1 MNNQE
6 WFNESLLS
14 TPTENFVEVDGAK
27 KRRTIE
33 IPVI

>member
-14 TPTENFVEVDGAK
+14 TSTENFVEVEELK
-27 KRRTIE
+27 FTI
-33 IPVI
+33 